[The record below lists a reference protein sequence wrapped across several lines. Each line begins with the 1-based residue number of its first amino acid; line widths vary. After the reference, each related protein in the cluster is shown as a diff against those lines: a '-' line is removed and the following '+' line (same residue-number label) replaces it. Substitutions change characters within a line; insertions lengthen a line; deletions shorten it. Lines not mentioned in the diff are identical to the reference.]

1 MRQLQG
7 FRVQLSLSWLAKL
20 VVPVAAAG
28 VAIAVPAE
36 AASTASPAS
45 GPAQPSPAQQQPA
58 QQQPARQQPARQRP
72 AMISPLLGIAPKTAA
87 QAATAS
93 STCARYAT
101 GAGWAGNGYFAGDL
115 VTAAA
120 ICVAESTGDPK
131 LYVCDNAAGQVV
143 GHGDFVSGQPV
154 KCPAGTVSYDR
165 GLWQLNTAVPG
176 AVSDSCAFNPVCNA
190 KTAYLASGRG
200 TSFAPWSSYDQDV
213 YTPFIDPA
221 QTAVTR
227 LTAGTVTSA
236 LLGECL
242 VRAKQAVGGK
252 VVIANCGSGAAN
264 QQWSVSGGKLRSG
277 TLCAA
282 ISATSAA
289 SPGVVLRRCASQK
302 IQQWSVAGRNELRN
316 KADGK
321 CLTDPGSSLTAGTQ
335 VKAAKCVNAKNQTW
349 WLP

>member
-1 MRQLQG
+1 MRRTQRLPRI
-7 FRVQLSLSWLAKL
+7 RVQLSLRSWLVRL
-20 VVPVAAAG
+20 VIPAAVAG

-36 AASTASPAS
+36 ASSPGTPTSA
-45 GPAQPSPAQQQPA
+45 PATPAL
-58 QQQPARQQPARQRP
+58 
-72 AMISPLLGIAPKTAA
+72 ISPLLGIAPQTAA

-93 STCARYAT
+93 STCVRYAT

-120 ICVAESTGDPK
+120 ICVAESKGDPK
-131 LYVCDNAAGQVV
+131 LYVCDNASGQVI
-143 GHGDFVSGQPV
+143 GHGDVSQNNPV

-176 AVSDSCAFNPVCNA
+176 AVSDACAFNPVCNA

-213 YTPFIDPA
+213 YTRFIDPA
-221 QTAVTR
+221 QTAVTH
-227 LTAGTVTSA
+227 LTAGAVTSA

-242 VRAKQAVGGK
+242 VRAKQAAGGK
-252 VVIANCGSGAAN
+252 VVLANCGPGTAS
-264 QQWSVSGGKLRSG
+264 QQWSISGGKLRSG
-277 TLCAA
+277 SLCAA
-282 ISATSAA
+282 ISSTSPD

-302 IQQWSVAGRNELRN
+302 VQRWSVAGRDELRN

-321 CLTDPGSSLTAGTQ
+321 CLTDPGSSLKAGTQ
-335 VKAAKCVNAKNQTW
+335 VNVTRCVNAKKQTW